1 MIEFPSVAPEEW
13 VGIISCKKTSASG
26 PDLDGKGV
34 GMGENWVASH
44 PRFGEAKHKKIRK
57 ML

>member
-44 PRFGEAKHKKIRK
+44 PRFGEAKT
-57 ML
+57 